1 MIYQTKRFNPGEY
14 VVREGELGNGFYIL
28 DEGEL
33 EVTREDKVLNEIILR
48 GAMFGELSDLLN
60 HKRDASIRAKT
71 EVVVKFFDM
80 GLQDFVIK
88 NPKFAVKI
96 IRNLGRRLC
105 WMNNMAIR
113 GNTRNDFLRS
123 IEPIARDGNLE
134 VVPRLLVVE
143 DKQMIFD
150 QLKDCMADTGWEAL
164 GAPDAEEALTI
175 CQSEVFSAI
184 LISCSLPDD
193 SAIELRR
200 KLKTNPSSSRTPV
213 VGLLVK
219 IDDAAQKVAAD
230 AGFSHFIHKPIE
242 RNAALTTLYQVL
254 QLDPSDQYFQVIRG
268 SLLFSVPAELSPSL
282 VDEMKGSFR
291 GRIRDTINDGIDR
304 VIIDVSEL
312 EEVGEDSVELVGD
325 FAEEIEGMG
334 NPFSLAFVAQGEDS
348 DMWKNLDGCEEA
360 EVFDDLDGALSD
372 QKE

>member
-14 VVREGELGNGFYIL
+14 VVREAELGNGFYIL

-150 QLKDCMADTGWEAL
+150 QLKD
-164 GAPDAEEALTI
+164 
-175 CQSEVFSAI
+175 
-184 LISCSLPDD
+184 
-193 SAIELRR
+193 
-200 KLKTNPSSSRTPV
+200 
-213 VGLLVK
+213 
-219 IDDAAQKVAAD
+219 
-230 AGFSHFIHKPIE
+230 
-242 RNAALTTLYQVL
+242 
-254 QLDPSDQYFQVIRG
+254 
-268 SLLFSVPAELSPSL
+268 
-282 VDEMKGSFR
+282 
-291 GRIRDTINDGIDR
+291 
-304 VIIDVSEL
+304 
-312 EEVGEDSVELVGD
+312 
-325 FAEEIEGMG
+325 
-334 NPFSLAFVAQGEDS
+334 
-348 DMWKNLDGCEEA
+348 
-360 EVFDDLDGALSD
+360 
-372 QKE
+372 